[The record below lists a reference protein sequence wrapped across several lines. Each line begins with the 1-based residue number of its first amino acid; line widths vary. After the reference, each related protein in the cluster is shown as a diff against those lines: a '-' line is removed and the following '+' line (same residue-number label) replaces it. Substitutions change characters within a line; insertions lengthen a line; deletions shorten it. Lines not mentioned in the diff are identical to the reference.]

1 MVTRSGV
8 TTIEKCTSFKMLD
21 VSIVF
26 LQTSKITQRDE
37 YVLLSPFPDTFPQNF
52 PIQRPSNTYIYI
64 YTIHVHIYIYIQI
77 HIYIRSSR
85 SPVDGRS
92 AYGIKRISRGCWKG
106 CWEAF
111 IMVLRRKLS
120 GLAFPKGVFLMQE
133 FQKLEEFR

>member
-64 YTIHVHIYIYIQI
+64 YNTRTYIYIYKY
-77 HIYIRSSR
+77 IYISVRLVHLLMDVPPTGSKGFREVAGRDVGRLSSW
-85 SPVDGRS
+85 
-92 AYGIKRISRGCWKG
+92 C
-106 CWEAF
+106 
-111 IMVLRRKLS
+111 S
-120 GLAFPKGVFLMQE
+120 GE
-133 FQKLEEFR
+133 S